1 MASKNNKIGLV
12 LGGGGARGLGQ
23 IGVLKALKK
32 QSIPV
37 HMVAGTSIG
46 AVIGAMYA
54 ATLDPDWIE
63 NKFKEFIDSEAY
75 KRIGLHRLVPTSQ
88 PNSSIFQTAAT
99 YMKNQI
105 IINLANDRLGILKQ
119 ERLSEIIEYLLPV
132 KTFEELKIPF
142 SCLAVDLNSGED
154 VVFNS
159 GNLIEAIVASS
170 AIPGYIP
177 PIEKNGMLLT
187 DGAVSCP
194 VPVKTVRKMGA
205 DFRIS
210 VDVGLNHFEPLKNPN
225 LLQVLG
231 RAEQITSTRLGEV
244 KSEKAD
250 ITIRPDTMNVFW
262 AEFDKIDQ
270 LIKLGAEETEKQFWQ
285 IKDNLKKKKSIHH
298 KVIQFLEFVSG
309 RERDQAA

>member
-1 MASKNNKIGLV
+1 LV
-12 LGGGGARGLGQ
+12 LGGGGARGLGH

-32 QSIPV
+32 HSIPI

-54 ATLDPDWIE
+54 ATLDPHWIE

-119 ERLSEIIEYLLPV
+119 ERLSEIIEFLLPV

-177 PIEKNGMLLT
+177 PIEKDGMLLT

-210 VDVGLNHFEPLKNPN
+210 VDVGLNHFEPLENPN

>member
-1 MASKNNKIGLV
+1 MASKKIKIGLV
-12 LGGGGARGLGQ
+12 LGGGGARGLGH

-32 QSIPV
+32 HSIPI

-54 ATLDPDWIE
+54 ATLDPHWIE

-119 ERLSEIIEYLLPV
+119 ERLSEIIDFMLPV

-177 PIEKNGMLLT
+177 PIEKDGMLLT

-210 VDVGLNHFEPLKNPN
+210 VDVGLNHFKPLENPN

-298 KVIQFLEFVSG
+298 KVIQFLEFISG

>member
-1 MASKNNKIGLV
+1 MASKTIKIGLV
-12 LGGGGARGLGQ
+12 LGGGGARGLGH

-32 QSIPV
+32 HSIPI
-37 HMVAGTSIG
+37 HIVAGTSIG

-54 ATLDPDWIE
+54 ATLDPHWIE

-119 ERLSEIIEYLLPV
+119 ERLSEIIEFLLPV

-177 PIEKNGMLLT
+177 PIEKDRMLLT

-210 VDVGLNHFEPLKNPN
+210 VDVGLNHFEPLENPN

>member
-1 MASKNNKIGLV
+1 
-12 LGGGGARGLGQ
+12 
-23 IGVLKALKK
+23 
-32 QSIPV
+32 
-37 HMVAGTSIG
+37 MVAGTSIG

-54 ATLDPDWIE
+54 ATLDPHWIE

-119 ERLSEIIEYLLPV
+119 ERLSEIIEFLLPV

-177 PIEKNGMLLT
+177 PIEKDGMLLT

-210 VDVGLNHFEPLKNPN
+210 VDVGLNHFEPLENPN

>member
-1 MASKNNKIGLV
+1 MASKKNKIGLV
-12 LGGGGARGLGQ
+12 LGGGGARGLGH
-23 IGVLKALKK
+23 IGVLKVLKIH
-32 QSIPV
+32 SIPI
-37 HMVAGTSIG
+37 HMLAGTSIG

-54 ATLDPDWIE
+54 ATLDPHWIE

-105 IINLANDRLGILKQ
+105 IINLSNERLGILKQ
-119 ERLSEIIEYLLPV
+119 ERLSEIIDFMLPV

-177 PIEKNGMLLT
+177 PIEKDGMLLT

-210 VDVGLNHFEPLKNPN
+210 VDVGLNHFEPLENPN

-298 KVIQFLEFVSG
+298 KVIQFLEFISG

>member
-1 MASKNNKIGLV
+1 MASKKNKIGLV
-12 LGGGGARGLGQ
+12 LGGGGARGLGH
-23 IGVLKALKK
+23 IGVLQALKK
-32 QSIPV
+32 YSIPI

-54 ATLDPDWIE
+54 ATLDPHWIE

-119 ERLSEIIEYLLPV
+119 ERLSEIIEFLLPV

-177 PIEKNGMLLT
+177 PIEKDGMLLT

-210 VDVGLNHFEPLKNPN
+210 VDVGLNHFEPLENPN

>member
-1 MASKNNKIGLV
+1 MASKKNKIGLV
-12 LGGGGARGLGQ
+12 LGGGGARGLGH

-32 QSIPV
+32 HSIPI
-37 HMVAGTSIG
+37 HMVTGTSIG

-54 ATLDPDWIE
+54 ATLDPHWIE

-119 ERLSEIIEYLLPV
+119 ERLSEIIDFMLPV

-177 PIEKNGMLLT
+177 PIEKDGMLLT

-210 VDVGLNHFEPLKNPN
+210 VDVGLNHFEPLENPN

>member
-1 MASKNNKIGLV
+1 MASKKNKIGLV
-12 LGGGGARGLGQ
+12 LGGGGARGLGH
-23 IGVLKALKK
+23 IGVLKVLKIH
-32 QSIPV
+32 SIPI
-37 HMVAGTSIG
+37 HMLAGTSIG

-54 ATLDPDWIE
+54 ATLDPHWIE

-88 PNSSIFQTAAT
+88 PNSSIFQMAAT

-119 ERLSEIIEYLLPV
+119 ERLSEIIDFMLPV

-177 PIEKNGMLLT
+177 PIEKDGMLLT

-210 VDVGLNHFEPLKNPN
+210 VDVGLNHFEPLENPN

-298 KVIQFLEFVSG
+298 KVMQFLEFVSG

>member
-1 MASKNNKIGLV
+1 MASKKIKIGLV
-12 LGGGGARGLGQ
+12 LGGGGARGLGH
-23 IGVLKALKK
+23 IGVLKALKIH
-32 QSIPV
+32 SIPI

-54 ATLDPDWIE
+54 ATLDPHWIE
-63 NKFKEFIDSEAY
+63 NKFKIFIESEAY
-75 KRIGLHRLVPTSQ
+75 KKIGLHRLVPTGQ

-119 ERLSEIIEYLLPV
+119 ERLSEIIEFLLPV

-177 PIEKNGMLLT
+177 PIEKDGMLLT

-210 VDVGLNHFEPLKNPN
+210 VDVGLNHFEPLENPN

-298 KVIQFLEFVSG
+298 KVIQFLEFISG

>member
-1 MASKNNKIGLV
+1 MASKKNKIGLV
-12 LGGGGARGLGQ
+12 LGGGGARGLGH

-32 QSIPV
+32 HSIPI

-54 ATLDPDWIE
+54 ATLDPHWIE

-119 ERLSEIIEYLLPV
+119 ERLSEIIEFLLPV

-177 PIEKNGMLLT
+177 PIEKDGMLLT

-210 VDVGLNHFEPLKNPN
+210 VDVGLNHFEPLENPN

-244 KSEKAD
+244 KSERAD

-309 RERDQAA
+309 KERDQAA

>member
-1 MASKNNKIGLV
+1 MASKKNKIGLV

-32 QSIPV
+32 HSIPI
-37 HMVAGTSIG
+37 HMVTGTSIG

-54 ATLDPDWIE
+54 ATLDPHWIE

-119 ERLSEIIEYLLPV
+119 ERLSEIIEFLLPV

-177 PIEKNGMLLT
+177 PIEKDGMLLT

-210 VDVGLNHFEPLKNPN
+210 VDVGLNHFEPLENPN

>member
-1 MASKNNKIGLV
+1 MASKKNKIGLV
-12 LGGGGARGLGQ
+12 LGGGGARGLGH
-23 IGVLKALKK
+23 IGVLKVLKIH
-32 QSIPV
+32 SIPI
-37 HMVAGTSIG
+37 HMLAGTSIG

-54 ATLDPDWIE
+54 ATLDPHWIE

-119 ERLSEIIEYLLPV
+119 ERLSEIIEFLLPV

-177 PIEKNGMLLT
+177 PIEKDGMLLT

-210 VDVGLNHFEPLKNPN
+210 VDVGLNHFEPLENPN

-285 IKDNLKKKKSIHH
+285 IKDNLKKKKSIHQ

>member
-1 MASKNNKIGLV
+1 
-12 LGGGGARGLGQ
+12 
-23 IGVLKALKK
+23 
-32 QSIPV
+32 
-37 HMVAGTSIG
+37 
-46 AVIGAMYA
+46 
-54 ATLDPDWIE
+54 
-63 NKFKEFIDSEAY
+63 
-75 KRIGLHRLVPTSQ
+75 
-88 PNSSIFQTAAT
+88 
-99 YMKNQI
+99 
-105 IINLANDRLGILKQ
+105 LGILKQ
-119 ERLSEIIEYLLPV
+119 ERLSEIIEFLLPV

-177 PIEKNGMLLT
+177 PIEKDGMLLT

-210 VDVGLNHFEPLKNPN
+210 VDVGLNHFEPLENPN

-298 KVIQFLEFVSG
+298 KVIQFLEFISG

>member
-1 MASKNNKIGLV
+1 MASKKNKIGLV
-12 LGGGGARGLGQ
+12 LGGGGARGLGH
-23 IGVLKALKK
+23 IGVLKVLKIH
-32 QSIPV
+32 SIPI

-54 ATLDPDWIE
+54 ATLDPHWIE

-119 ERLSEIIEYLLPV
+119 ERLSEIIEFLLPV

-177 PIEKNGMLLT
+177 PIEKDGMLLT

-210 VDVGLNHFEPLKNPN
+210 VDVGLNHFEPLENPN

>member
-1 MASKNNKIGLV
+1 MASKKIKIGLV
-12 LGGGGARGLGQ
+12 LGGGGARGLGH
-23 IGVLKALKK
+23 IGVLKALKIH
-32 QSIPV
+32 SIPI

-54 ATLDPDWIE
+54 ATLDPHWIE
-63 NKFKEFIDSEAY
+63 NKFKEFIESEAY
-75 KRIGLHRLVPTSQ
+75 KKIGLHRLVPTSQ
-88 PNSSIFQTAAT
+88 PNISIFQMAAT

-105 IINLANDRLGILKQ
+105 IINLANERLGILKQ
-119 ERLSEIIEYLLPV
+119 ERLSEIVDFMLPV

-177 PIEKNGMLLT
+177 PIEKDGMLLT

-210 VDVGLNHFEPLKNPN
+210 VDVGLNHFEPLENPN

-298 KVIQFLEFVSG
+298 KVIQFLEFISG

>member
-1 MASKNNKIGLV
+1 MASKKNKIGLV
-12 LGGGGARGLGQ
+12 LGGGGARGLGH

-32 QSIPV
+32 HSIPI

-54 ATLDPDWIE
+54 ATLDPHWIE

-119 ERLSEIIEYLLPV
+119 ERLSEIIEFLLPV

-177 PIEKNGMLLT
+177 PIEKDGMLLT

-210 VDVGLNHFEPLKNPN
+210 VDVGRNHFEPLENPN

-298 KVIQFLEFVSG
+298 KVIQFLEFISG

>member
-1 MASKNNKIGLV
+1 MASKKNKIGLV
-12 LGGGGARGLGQ
+12 LGGGGARGLGH

-32 QSIPV
+32 HSIPI
-37 HMVAGTSIG
+37 HMVTGTSIG

-54 ATLDPDWIE
+54 ATLDPHWIE

-88 PNSSIFQTAAT
+88 PNSSIFQMAAT

-119 ERLSEIIEYLLPV
+119 ERLSEIIEFLLPV

-177 PIEKNGMLLT
+177 PIEKDGMLLT

-210 VDVGLNHFEPLKNPN
+210 VDVGLNHFEPLENPN

-270 LIKLGAEETEKQFWQ
+270 LIKFGAEETEKQFWQ

>member
-1 MASKNNKIGLV
+1 MASKKNKIGLV
-12 LGGGGARGLGQ
+12 LGGGGARGLGH

-32 QSIPV
+32 HSIPI

-54 ATLDPDWIE
+54 ATLDPHWIE

-105 IINLANDRLGILKQ
+105 IINLANERLGILKQ
-119 ERLSEIIEYLLPV
+119 ERLSEIIDFMLPV

-177 PIEKNGMLLT
+177 PIEKDGMLLT

-210 VDVGLNHFEPLKNPN
+210 VDVGLNHFEPLENPN

-298 KVIQFLEFVSG
+298 KVIQFLEFISG

>member
-1 MASKNNKIGLV
+1 MASKKNKIGLV
-12 LGGGGARGLGQ
+12 LGGGGARGLGH

-32 QSIPV
+32 HSIPI

-54 ATLDPDWIE
+54 ATLDPHWIE
-63 NKFKEFIDSEAY
+63 NKFKEFIDTEAY

-119 ERLSEIIEYLLPV
+119 ERLSEIIEFLLPV

-177 PIEKNGMLLT
+177 PIEKDGMLLT

-210 VDVGLNHFEPLKNPN
+210 VDVGLNHFEPLENPN

-285 IKDNLKKKKSIHH
+285 IKNNLKKKKSIHH

>member
-1 MASKNNKIGLV
+1 MASKKNKIGLV
-12 LGGGGARGLGQ
+12 LGGGGARGLGH
-23 IGVLKALKK
+23 IGVLKALKIH
-32 QSIPV
+32 SIPI
-37 HMVAGTSIG
+37 HMLAGTSIG

-54 ATLDPDWIE
+54 ATLDPHWIE

-119 ERLSEIIEYLLPV
+119 ERLSEIIEFLLPV

-177 PIEKNGMLLT
+177 PIEKDGMLLT

-210 VDVGLNHFEPLKNPN
+210 VDVGLNHFEPLENPN

>member
-1 MASKNNKIGLV
+1 MASKKNKIGLV
-12 LGGGGARGLGQ
+12 LGGGGARGLGH

-32 QSIPV
+32 HSIPI

-54 ATLDPDWIE
+54 ATLDPHWIE

-105 IINLANDRLGILKQ
+105 IINLANDRLGILKR
-119 ERLSEIIEYLLPV
+119 ERLSEIIEFLLPV

-177 PIEKNGMLLT
+177 PIEKDGMLLT

-210 VDVGLNHFEPLKNPN
+210 VDVGLNHFEPLENPN

>member
-1 MASKNNKIGLV
+1 MASKKIKIGLV
-12 LGGGGARGLGQ
+12 LGGGGARGLGH
-23 IGVLKALKK
+23 IGVLKALKIH
-32 QSIPV
+32 SIPI

-54 ATLDPDWIE
+54 ATLDPHWIE
-63 NKFKEFIDSEAY
+63 NKFKKFIDSEAY

-119 ERLSEIIEYLLPV
+119 ERLSEIIEFLLPV

-177 PIEKNGMLLT
+177 PIEKDGMLLT

-210 VDVGLNHFEPLKNPN
+210 VDVGLNHFEPLENPN

>member
-1 MASKNNKIGLV
+1 MASKKNKIGLV
-12 LGGGGARGLGQ
+12 LGGGGARGLGH

-32 QSIPV
+32 HSIPI

-54 ATLDPDWIE
+54 ATLDPHWIE
-63 NKFKEFIDSEAY
+63 NKFKEFIDSEVY

-119 ERLSEIIEYLLPV
+119 ERLSEIIEFLLPV

-177 PIEKNGMLLT
+177 PIEKDGMLLT

-210 VDVGLNHFEPLKNPN
+210 VDVGLNHFEPLENPN

>member
-1 MASKNNKIGLV
+1 
-12 LGGGGARGLGQ
+12 
-23 IGVLKALKK
+23 
-32 QSIPV
+32 
-37 HMVAGTSIG
+37 MVAGTSIG

-54 ATLDPDWIE
+54 AALDPHWIE

-119 ERLSEIIEYLLPV
+119 ERLSEIIEFLLPV

-177 PIEKNGMLLT
+177 PIEKDGMLLT

-210 VDVGLNHFEPLKNPN
+210 VDVGLNHFEPLENPN

-298 KVIQFLEFVSG
+298 KVIQFFEYISG
-309 RERDQAA
+309 IERDQAA

>member
-1 MASKNNKIGLV
+1 MASKKIKIGLV
-12 LGGGGARGLGQ
+12 LGGGGARGLGH
-23 IGVLKALKK
+23 IGVLKALKIH
-32 QSIPV
+32 SIPI

-54 ATLDPDWIE
+54 ATLDPHWIE
-63 NKFKEFIDSEAY
+63 NKFKEFIESEAY
-75 KRIGLHRLVPTSQ
+75 KKIGLHRLVPTSQ
-88 PNSSIFQTAAT
+88 PNISIFQMAAT

-105 IINLANDRLGILKQ
+105 IINLANERLGILKQ
-119 ERLSEIIEYLLPV
+119 ERLSEIIDFLLPV

-159 GNLIEAIVASS
+159 GNLVEAIVASS

-177 PIEKNGMLLT
+177 PIEKDGMLLT

-194 VPVKTVRKMGA
+194 VPVETVRKMGA

-210 VDVGLNHFEPLKNPN
+210 VDVGLNHFEPLENPN

-270 LIKLGAEETEKQFWQ
+270 LIKLGAEETEKQFWK

-298 KVIQFLEFVSG
+298 KVIQFLEFISG
-309 RERDQAA
+309 KEKDQAA

>member
-119 ERLSEIIEYLLPV
+119 ERLSEIIEFLLPV

-159 GNLIEAIVASS
+159 GNLIESIVASS

-177 PIEKNGMLLT
+177 PIEKDGMLLT

-210 VDVGLNHFEPLKNPN
+210 VDVGLNHFEPLENPN

>member
-1 MASKNNKIGLV
+1 MASKKIKIGLV
-12 LGGGGARGLGQ
+12 LGGGGARGLGH
-23 IGVLKALKK
+23 IGVLKALKIH
-32 QSIPV
+32 SIPI

-54 ATLDPDWIE
+54 ATLDPHWIE
-63 NKFKEFIDSEAY
+63 NKFKEFIESEAY
-75 KRIGLHRLVPTSQ
+75 KKIGLHRLVPTSQ
-88 PNSSIFQTAAT
+88 PNISIFQMAAT

-105 IINLANDRLGILKQ
+105 IINLANERLGILKQ
-119 ERLSEIIEYLLPV
+119 ERLSEIIDFMLPV

-159 GNLIEAIVASS
+159 GNLVEAIVASS

-177 PIEKNGMLLT
+177 PIEKDGMLLT

-194 VPVKTVRKMGA
+194 VPVETVRKMGA

-210 VDVGLNHFEPLKNPN
+210 VDVGLNHFEPLENPN

-270 LIKLGAEETEKQFWQ
+270 LIKLGAKETEKQFWE

-298 KVIQFLEFVSG
+298 KVIHFLEFISG
-309 RERDQAA
+309 KEKDQAA

>member
-1 MASKNNKIGLV
+1 MASKKNKIGLV
-12 LGGGGARGLGQ
+12 LGGGGARGLGH
-23 IGVLKALKK
+23 IGVLKVLKIH
-32 QSIPV
+32 SIPI
-37 HMVAGTSIG
+37 HMLAGTSIG

-54 ATLDPDWIE
+54 ATLDPHWIE

-119 ERLSEIIEYLLPV
+119 ERLSEIIEFLLPV

-177 PIEKNGMLLT
+177 PIEKDGMLLT

-210 VDVGLNHFEPLKNPN
+210 VDVGLNHFEPLGNPN

-285 IKDNLKKKKSIHH
+285 IKDNLKKKKSIHY

>member
-75 KRIGLHRLVPTSQ
+75 KRIGLHRLIPTSQ

-262 AEFDKIDQ
+262 AEFNKIDQ
-270 LIKLGAEETEKQFWQ
+270 LVKLGAEATEKLFWE
-285 IKDNLKKKKSIHH
+285 IRDNLKKKKSIHH
-298 KVIQFLEFVSG
+298 KVIQFIEFISG
-309 RERDQAA
+309 KERDQAA

>member
-1 MASKNNKIGLV
+1 MASEKIKIGLV
-12 LGGGGARGLGQ
+12 LGGGGARGLGH
-23 IGVLKALKK
+23 IGVLKALENH
-32 QSIPV
+32 SIPI

-46 AVIGAMYA
+46 SVIGAMYA
-54 ATLDPDWIE
+54 ATLDPHWVE

-105 IINLANDRLGILKQ
+105 IINLANDRLGIIKQ
-119 ERLSEIIEYLLPV
+119 ERLSEIIDYLLPV

-142 SCLAVDLNSGED
+142 SCLAVDLNSGKD

-159 GNLIEAIVASS
+159 GNLAEAIVASS

-177 PIEKNGMLLT
+177 PIEKDGLLLT

-231 RAEQITSTRLGEV
+231 RAEQIASTRLGEV

-270 LIKLGAEETEKQFWQ
+270 LIKLGAKETEKQFWE

-298 KVIQFLEFVSG
+298 KILRFLEFISG
-309 RERDQAA
+309 RERD

>member
-1 MASKNNKIGLV
+1 MASKKIKIGLV
-12 LGGGGARGLGQ
+12 LGGGGARGLGH
-23 IGVLKALKK
+23 IGVLKALKIH
-32 QSIPV
+32 SIPI

-54 ATLDPDWIE
+54 ATLDPHWIE
-63 NKFKEFIDSEAY
+63 NKFKIFVESEAY
-75 KRIGLHRLVPTSQ
+75 KKIGLHRLVPTGQ

-119 ERLSEIIEYLLPV
+119 ERLSEIIEFLLPV

-177 PIEKNGMLLT
+177 PIEKDGMLLT

-210 VDVGLNHFEPLKNPN
+210 VDVGLNHFEPLENPN

>member
-1 MASKNNKIGLV
+1 MASKKIKIGLV
-12 LGGGGARGLGQ
+12 LGGGGARGLGH
-23 IGVLKALKK
+23 IGVLKALKIH
-32 QSIPV
+32 SIPI

-54 ATLDPDWIE
+54 ATLDPHWIE
-63 NKFKEFIDSEAY
+63 NKFKEFIESEAY
-75 KRIGLHRLVPTSQ
+75 KKIGLHRLVPTSQ
-88 PNSSIFQTAAT
+88 PNISIFQMAAT

-105 IINLANDRLGILKQ
+105 IINLANERLGILKQ
-119 ERLSEIIEYLLPV
+119 ERLSEIIDFMLPV

-159 GNLIEAIVASS
+159 GNLVEAIVASS

-177 PIEKNGMLLT
+177 PIEKDGMLLT

-194 VPVKTVRKMGA
+194 VPVETVRKMGA

-210 VDVGLNHFEPLKNPN
+210 VDVGLNHFEPLENPN
-225 LLQVLG
+225 LLQVIG

-270 LIKLGAEETEKQFWQ
+270 LIKLGAEETEKQFWK
-285 IKDNLKKKKSIHH
+285 IKDNLKKKESIHH
-298 KVIQFLEFVSG
+298 KVIQFLEFISG
-309 RERDQAA
+309 KEKDQAT

>member
-1 MASKNNKIGLV
+1 MASKKNKIGLV
-12 LGGGGARGLGQ
+12 LGGGGARGLGH

-32 QSIPV
+32 HSIPI

-54 ATLDPDWIE
+54 ATLDPQWIE

-119 ERLSEIIEYLLPV
+119 ERLSEIIEFLLPV

-177 PIEKNGMLLT
+177 PIEKDGMLLT

-210 VDVGLNHFEPLKNPN
+210 VDVGLNHFEPLENPN

>member
-1 MASKNNKIGLV
+1 MASENNKIGLV

-75 KRIGLHRLVPTSQ
+75 KRIGLHRLIPTSQ

-270 LIKLGAEETEKQFWQ
+270 LVKLGAEATEKLFWE
-285 IKDNLKKKKSIHH
+285 IRDNLKKKKSIHH
-298 KVIQFLEFVSG
+298 KVIQFIEFISG
-309 RERDQAA
+309 KERDQAA

>member
-1 MASKNNKIGLV
+1 MASKTIKIGLV
-12 LGGGGARGLGQ
+12 LGGGGARGLGH
-23 IGVLKALKK
+23 IGVLKTLKK
-32 QSIPV
+32 HSIPI
-37 HMVAGTSIG
+37 HMVVGTSIG

-54 ATLDPDWIE
+54 ATLDPHWIE

-119 ERLSEIIEYLLPV
+119 ERLSEIIEFLLPV

-177 PIEKNGMLLT
+177 PIEKDGMLLT

-210 VDVGLNHFEPLKNPN
+210 VDVGLNHFEPLENPN